1 MFSGHRSITWTGEFR
16 NRSREKVFLT
26 VSVPRALGTARLC
39 IAATTL
45 TCLGFLPF
53 DLLMLS
59 GDTLLFFTLDRLLI
73 ALIGLAALLVLMRV
87 RGSRAI
93 IWTTYLQQYAFLTLN
108 ALIFNHPALDRHGGI
123 LLPLMSIALFIC
135 LPGSFRAAAAVSAY
149 GPVISLLFW
158 GVLRPD
164 PESLYD
170 LSVIGMMIVAAFAAG
185 WVTRSQFGRLQ
196 REEYLQIERERRTNQ
211 ILKEAKEAAEAG
223 ARAKSEF
230 LAVMSHE
237 VRTPMNGVLGMIRL
251 VLDSPLPPEDR
262 QRLETACQSAEGL
275 LTVLDDA
282 LDYSRLDSGQQAL
295 LDPAPLS
302 LRQTVQAVVDLME
315 PRARDKG
322 LVLTTDLPPQGP
334 DWIRGDAARLRQ
346 ILFNL
351 LGNAVKFTL
360 SGGVSVQVR
369 AEDAPQ
375 SDPTDGRIRLNL
387 TVADTGIG
395 IDPAQQDR
403 IFQAFSQADTSIS
416 RRFGGAGLGLAICR
430 RLAEQM
436 GGSITVT
443 STPGAGSRFTLT
455 LPVEP
460 VATPAPGSTPQAE
473 TARSPALWLLVV
485 EDDPVNQQVT
495 AEVLRRAG
503 HRADVVASG
512 VEAVTLAGERRY
524 DVILMDMQMPGMDG
538 PEATRRIRALPAPFG
553 QVPVVALTANA
564 MQEDVRRCRE
574 AGMNAHVAKPF
585 TPARLLDTLHRISAA
600 ATQADSAAPAQDP
613 AASRPAPDLAAPP
626 EARPRSLD
634 ILLRCAPA
642 VQPPWSA
649 ALQRHG
655 HRVFPCRSDQA
666 ALSMLAARSFD
677 VTLVIPEGDP
687 AAAVPFL
694 RHLATV
700 NHSHALPAEI
710 IVAPGTTTAQDTAT
724 QGNGQNDGQSA
735 GYGLD
740 DLLITAG
747 AHQVLPAGIG
757 ATAAITLLPRSP
769 TAAGPQDGTD
779 EPLDALMGPE
789 QARRLR
795 HLMLD
800 GLRDLSDHLDT
811 PGLDRDT
818 LHQIAHRLKGS
829 AGNMRFR
836 DAAARADA
844 VMRALSVPGPGPGP
858 GSGPGSVPH
867 PQTGPQ
873 QDGPQQDETAA
884 LRLIRCRQSLQATIA
899 VLIDDVE
906 RSLASSRPSSP
917 DLPPSRKAA
926 GP

>member
-1 MFSGHRSITWTGEFR
+1 MFSGHRSITLTGEFR
-16 NRSREKVFLT
+16 NRSREKLFLA

-39 IAATTL
+39 VAATTL
-45 TCLGFLPF
+45 TSLSFLPF

-73 ALIGLAALLVLMRV
+73 ALIGLAALLALTRA
-87 RGSRAI
+87 RSSRAI

-135 LPGSFRAAAAVSAY
+135 LPGSFRAAASVAAY

-158 GVLRPD
+158 GVLRPN

-170 LSVIGMMIVAAFAAG
+170 LSVIAMMMIAAFVAG

-211 ILKEAKEAAEAG
+211 ILKEAKEEAEAG

-251 VLDSPLPPEDR
+251 VLDSPLPSEDR
-262 QRLETACQSAEGL
+262 RRLEIACQSAEGL

-295 LDPAPLS
+295 VDPAPLS

-369 AEDAPQ
+369 AETA
-375 SDPTDGRIRLNL
+375 DPPNPADGRIRLSL

-395 IDPAQQDR
+395 IDPAQQDH

-436 GGSITVT
+436 GGGITVT

-460 VATPAPGSTPQAE
+460 VEAPAPGTPPQAAVAE
-473 TARSPALWLLVV
+473 GPARWLLVV

-503 HRADVVASG
+503 HRVDVVASG

-524 DVILMDMQMPGMDG
+524 DLILMDMQMPGMDG
-538 PEATRRIRALPAPFG
+538 PEATRRIRTLPAPFG

-574 AGMNAHVAKPF
+574 AGMDAHVAKPF
-585 TPARLLDTLHRISAA
+585 TPARLLETLHRVCAA
-600 ATQADSAAPAQDP
+600 APDSRKGG
-613 AASRPAPDLAAPP
+613 RPAGGLP
-626 EARPRSLD
+626 EGPAKEQEEGPPRSLD
-634 ILLRCAPA
+634 LLLRCAPA

-666 ALSMLAARSFD
+666 ALSMLAARAFD
-677 VTLVIPEGDP
+677 AVLILPEQDP
-687 AAAVPFL
+687 AALVPFL

-710 IVAPGTTTAQDTAT
+710 IVTA
-724 QGNGQNDGQSA
+724 GPA
-735 GYGLD
+735 GDAHNTPADHDGLD

-747 AHQVLPAGIG
+747 AHQVLPATLDAEAVI
-757 ATAAITLLPRSP
+757 ALLPRFAGI
-769 TAAGPQDGTD
+769 AAGPQDPAD
-779 EPLDALMGPE
+779 EPLEALLGPE

-795 HLMLD
+795 HMMLD
-800 GLRDLSDHLDT
+800 GLRDLSDHLNT

-844 VMRALSVPGPGPGP
+844 VMRTLSAPDPAPVTTP
-858 GSGPGSVPH
+858 
-867 PQTGPQ
+867 
-873 QDGPQQDETAA
+873 QDGTPPDETAA

-899 VLIDDVE
+899 TLIGDVE
-906 RSLASSRPSSP
+906 RSLAPSPASP
-917 DLPPSRKAA
+917 VDLPLSRETA